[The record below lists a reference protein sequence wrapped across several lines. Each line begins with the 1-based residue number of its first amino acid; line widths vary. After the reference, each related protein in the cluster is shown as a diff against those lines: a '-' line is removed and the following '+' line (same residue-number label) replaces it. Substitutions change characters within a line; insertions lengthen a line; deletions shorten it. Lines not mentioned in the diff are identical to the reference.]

1 MKIASITDPLTAN
14 GMKLAGIEIAH
25 KVEDAKEAEKIFEEM
40 INKEDIGVIIITE
53 QLAKEMDERVLNM
66 KEENSQITPIVIE
79 IPSKEGSVPERR
91 EMVDKLVKQ
100 AVGIKVQD

>member
-40 INKEDIGVIIITE
+40 INKDDIGVIIITE
-53 QLAKEMDERVLNM
+53 QLAKEMDERVASTGSKISRVLLLRVDGAW
-66 KEENSQITPIVIE
+66 QIHS
-79 IPSKEGSVPERR
+79 SKKHKKAICIR
-91 EMVDKLVKQ
+91 
-100 AVGIKVQD
+100 